1 MLLWPSIPVVA
12 ESSEDCQQSPVHLPP
27 LTSISCH
34 FRPSEPGQQLV
45 RNKWKFDVLVL
56 LAGSLNI
63 VVMEVDGRGAA
74 GKGENWRNLLVGSLG
89 EIDIEDQLEAIR

>member
-1 MLLWPSIPVVA
+1 M
-12 ESSEDCQQSPVHLPP
+12 
-27 LTSISCH
+27 
-34 FRPSEPGQQLV
+34 

-63 VVMEVDGRGAA
+63 IVMEVDGRGAG